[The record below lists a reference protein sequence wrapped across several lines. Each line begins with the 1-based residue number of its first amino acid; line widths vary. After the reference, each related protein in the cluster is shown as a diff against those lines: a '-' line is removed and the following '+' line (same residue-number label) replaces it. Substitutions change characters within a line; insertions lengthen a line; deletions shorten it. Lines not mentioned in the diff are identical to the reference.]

1 MGTCWSPMPIPEA
14 HVHGPTMNPPATWNP
29 TELWPQR
36 VEVHV
41 GTSHRSPFCTCTSR
55 QPLVLGLTSL
65 ESRPDT
71 RTIDLGTAVG
81 ACILGKEA
89 ERPLQALNWLEN
101 LLKRHWSKSP
111 SCNSR
116 RETGGSKQSRL
127 PSPGSFA
134 RACLCLSDG
143 FRGFRSWGL
152 CSSCAGEDGSQT
164 GVKNFLKNMSSQPL
178 IFPIKHLEG
187 KLPHRVFLGQWNYSV
202 YYYNGGYMPF
212 TFVQTH
218 RMYKSKP

>member
-14 HVHGPTMNPPATWNP
+14 HVHGPTMNPPATWIP

-89 ERPLQALNWLEN
+89 ERLLQALNWLEN
-101 LLKRHWSKSP
+101 LLKGTKVNPPAATAVGRLVGASRPGCPHQGALPGLVYALVMALEASDPGDSAAVVQVKMGLKQESKTS
-111 SCNSR
+111 
-116 RETGGSKQSRL
+116 
-127 PSPGSFA
+127 
-134 RACLCLSDG
+134 
-143 FRGFRSWGL
+143 
-152 CSSCAGEDGSQT
+152 
-164 GVKNFLKNMSSQPL
+164 
-178 IFPIKHLEG
+178 
-187 KLPHRVFLGQWNYSV
+187 
-202 YYYNGGYMPF
+202 
-212 TFVQTH
+212 
-218 RMYKSKP
+218 

>member
-14 HVHGPTMNPPATWNP
+14 HVHGPTMNPPATWIP

-212 TFVQTH
+212 TFFQTH